1 MNIKVAAFTVSEK
14 SSNIIMHTVSDNI
27 TSTEILA
34 TITISQIRSLLYVSE
49 NYLHFLTMFTCFAI
63 VAVIVVTKRTQV
75 LLNLLNELRKRDK
88 MRGLPSIFIS
98 FSQRV

>member
-49 NYLHFLTMFTCFAI
+49 NNLHFLTMFTCFAI
-63 VAVIVVTKRTQV
+63 VAVIVVTKMI
-75 LLNLLNELRKRDK
+75 LHECSGFIEFIKRVEK
-88 MRGLPSIFIS
+88 KR
-98 FSQRV
+98 